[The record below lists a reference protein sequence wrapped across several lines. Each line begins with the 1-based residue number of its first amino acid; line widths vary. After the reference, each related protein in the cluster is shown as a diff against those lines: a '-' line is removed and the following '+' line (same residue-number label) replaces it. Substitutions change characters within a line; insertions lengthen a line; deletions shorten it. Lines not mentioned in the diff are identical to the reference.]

1 MRIALQDVFP
11 AVMLSLLA
19 LGILTALSV
28 RPAPGATAYGLLI
41 APWAPPDAVAA
52 AVAAVDAAIVDLRL
66 GGRLIVLAADRP
78 PASGSLPRGVF
89 VIGAVAGLCGADT
102 QEG

>member
-11 AVMLSLLA
+11 AVMLSLLG

-41 APWAPPDAVAA
+41 APWAPPD